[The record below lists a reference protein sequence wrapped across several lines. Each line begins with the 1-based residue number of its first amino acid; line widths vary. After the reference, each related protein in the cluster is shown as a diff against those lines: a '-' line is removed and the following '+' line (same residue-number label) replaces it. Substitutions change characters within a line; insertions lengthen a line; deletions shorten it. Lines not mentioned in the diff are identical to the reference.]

1 MPLTWTRRS
10 FIALAAL
17 LLATAP
23 ALAEGVLRMSIGAE
37 AGTLDPQRWQTVN
50 EGEVIRDLFEGLVS
64 IRPGGVISPGQAES
78 WTVSPDGKIWTFT
91 LRPDLHWSNG
101 DPLTAEDFVYS
112 LRRQID
118 PTVAADNA
126 FLLASI
132 VNAVEI
138 NTGVEKDLTK
148 LGVEAPDP
156 RTVRITLKA
165 PNLALPAI
173 LVVMRP
179 AHRAS
184 VEAFGRDAFKPGHI
198 VSNGAYQLTE
208 WQPQT
213 RMVAAKNPHYW
224 DVANVH
230 IDTIEYYPVEDP
242 AEELKRYRA
251 GDIDLT
257 DTVPND
263 QVPFIRSTMA
273 AEYHVAPWLG
283 VYYLGFNLTRPPFKD
298 NPKLR
303 EALNLA
309 IDREVLVDKVAIA
322 GYSPAKGWVPPGLDG
337 YPYPSGPWVGLS
349 KEEREAKARADY
361 AAAGYGPDHPLQLEL
376 SYNTSENHKKIMIA
390 IAGMW
395 KQLLGVQTTLSNQE
409 FKTFLDV
416 RREKKVT
423 QAFRGGYIAFFQ
435 DPGPLLDIFRAGNPR
450 NDLGYDSSAFEALY
464 LEGAEALDPAAR
476 LAGLAKA
483 EAQILTDLPVAPI
496 YHYTIQHMIKPYVKG
511 WQPSPLDSYRRQD
524 LEIVR

>member
-1 MPLTWTRRS
+1 MPLSWTRRS
-10 FIALAAL
+10 FIALLTL

-23 ALAEGVLRMSIGAE
+23 ALAESALRISIGAE

-50 EGEVIRDLFEGLVS
+50 EGEVIRDLYEGLVAS
-64 IRPGGVISPGQAES
+64 RPGGVISPGQAES
-78 WTVSPDGKIWTFT
+78 WTVSPDGLVWTFT

-101 DPLTAEDFVYS
+101 DPLTAEDFLYS
-112 LRRQID
+112 FRRQVD
-118 PTVAADNA
+118 PAVAADNA

-138 NTGVEKDLTK
+138 NSGTEKDLTK

-156 RTVRITLKA
+156 RTIRITLAA

-173 LVVMRP
+173 LVLIRP
-179 AHRAS
+179 AHRSS
-184 VEAFGRDAFKPGHI
+184 VEAGGRDAFKPEHI
-198 VSNGAYQLTE
+198 VSNGAYQLIE

-213 RMVAAKNPHYW
+213 RMIAVRNPHYW
-224 DVANVH
+224 DAANVH
-230 IDTIEYYPVEDP
+230 IDRIEYDPVEDP

-251 GDIDLT
+251 GDIDIT
-257 DTVPND
+257 STVPND

-283 VYYLGFNLTRPPFKD
+283 VYYIGFNLTRPPFKD

-309 IDREVLVDKVAIA
+309 IDRDVLVDKVAIA
-322 GYSPAKGWVPPGLDG
+322 GYAPAKGWIPPGLPG
-337 YPYPSGPWVGLS
+337 YAYPTGPWVGLG
-349 KEEREAKARADY
+349 KAEREAKAREDY
-361 AAAGYGPDHPLQLEL
+361 KEAGYGPDHPLQLEL

-416 RREKKVT
+416 RREKKAT
-423 QAFRGGYIAFFQ
+423 QAFRGGYIAFYQ
-435 DPGPLLDIFRAGNPR
+435 DPGPLLDLFRTSNPR
-450 NDLGYDSSAFEALY
+450 DDVGYDGSAFEAAY
-464 LEGAEALDPAAR
+464 KEGTEALDPATR

-483 EAQILTDLPVAPI
+483 EAQILADLPVAPI
-496 YHYTIQHMIKPYVKG
+496 YHYTIQHMMKPYVKG
-511 WQPSPLDSYRRQD
+511 WQPSPLDNYRRQD